1 MKTPDTQEDKIF
13 DSFKLYQKVI
23 EHNYMY
29 HQEMYGALVKALPKG
44 RKLSVLDLG
53 CGDAYAISKALGN
66 VEVSSYTGIDLS
78 VDALQHAKIN
88 LKPLGCEVNLIEGNF
103 LETLLS
109 LENSFD
115 IVIAG
120 YSLHHLQENQV
131 EQLFVEVKK
140 RLKEDGRFLYYDEM
154 CEEGESQKAYIEKLW
169 KIACEDWNE
178 LTGTEYEMLKLHIF
192 ENDFPLSERKMQS
205 IYQDA
210 GFKKQTLCFRDKT
223 GLFVFMELS

>member
-1 MKTPDTQEDKIF
+1 MNPLEIQEDTIF
-13 DSFKLYQKVI
+13 DSFKLYQKII

-29 HQEMYGALVKALPKG
+29 HQEMYDALVEALPKG
-44 RKLSVLDLG
+44 KKLSVLDLG

-66 VEVSSYTGIDLS
+66 VDVNSYTGVDLS
-78 VDALQHAKIN
+78 ADALEYAKIN
-88 LKPLGCEVNLIEGNF
+88 LKPLGCKVHLIEGDF

-109 LENSFD
+109 LDNSFD

-154 CEEGESQKAYIEKLW
+154 CEEGESKKAYIEKLW

-178 LTGTEYEMLKLHIF
+178 LTETEYEMLKLHIF
-192 ENDFPLSERKMQS
+192 ENDFPLSERKMYR
-205 IYQDA
+205 IYQEA
-210 GFKKQTLCFRDKT
+210 GFTQPRMSFRDKT